1 VYFFNFSYTWAVRG
15 NENVIC
21 AEGGMRKTK
30 QRMEMTEHRMKM
42 RITEHENEKR
52 RTRNE
57 NGGRT
62 WNDRLLSQP

>member
-1 VYFFNFSYTWAVRG
+1 
-15 NENVIC
+15 
-21 AEGGMRKTK
+21 
-30 QRMEMTEHRMKM
+30 MKM
-42 RITEHENEKR
+42 RMTEHENEKR